1 MRLAS
6 RVVANA
12 VRKLACG
19 LASRVPRGR
28 DCPRTTYFRRSQ
40 PTSLPYVV
48 LEGRSHPC
56 PLVTAPCDRLAR
68 DRVRLARDR
77 GRLAHSET
85 LVSQGRPGNVPAA
98 IGLPRWRT
106 REDQRRRP
114 SQRLGERVS
123 RRRSDPTCG
132 TFRGPRVEVIGTR
145 DPNTPPRLGRC
156 RGNGTSTA
164 TRPNPPAKPPPQSA
178 LPRFGGGGAS
188 GKRHGDGTQMAAN
201 GLLQQL
207 QDEVRCLIRLSEH
220 RDSGLL
226 QDL

>member
-12 VRKLACG
+12 VRKFACG
-19 LASRVPRGR
+19 LASRVPRRR

-40 PTSLPYVV
+40 PASLPYVV
-48 LEGRSHPC
+48 LEGRSRPC
-56 PLVTAPCDRLAR
+56 PLVTTPCDRLAR
-68 DRVRLARDR
+68 GR

-98 IGLPRWRT
+98 IGVPRWRT

-114 SQRLGERVS
+114 SQRLGEGVS
-123 RRRSDPTCG
+123 CRRSDPTLG
-132 TFRGPRVEVIGTR
+132 TFRGPRVEVVGTR
-145 DPNTPPRLGRC
+145 DPNTPPRFGRC
-156 RGNGTSTA
+156 RGNGTSAA

-188 GKRHGDGTQMAAN
+188 GKRHGDGTRMTAN